1 MSLVVRVL
9 YAENRDWP
17 KFDAFVRERLS
28 ALLPTLTF
36 PSDGTVFDYFID
48 PQRAVCVRWNERS
61 LEKLRYV
68 AVSSSYVVIPE
79 VLLFT
84 VIFYNW
90 YLQQFK
96 KNFLVVAK
104 DSQLHDLQL
113 RRFCVWNS
121 VFRLSIC
128 LKCFFFTLGGIS
140 LLYGS
145 KSVLAALKNI
155 LDFILSLHCITKT
168 LNCHLYIGTCMIVF
182 VPTQHASMLSECG

>member
-1 MSLVVRVL
+1 LTNKRSHKQTPLKTTSPHYAVAARVINVPMLHMSLVVRVL

-84 VIFYNW
+84 VIFYN
-90 YLQQFK
+90 
-96 KNFLVVAK
+96 
-104 DSQLHDLQL
+104 
-113 RRFCVWNS
+113 
-121 VFRLSIC
+121 
-128 LKCFFFTLGGIS
+128 
-140 LLYGS
+140 
-145 KSVLAALKNI
+145 
-155 LDFILSLHCITKT
+155 
-168 LNCHLYIGTCMIVF
+168 
-182 VPTQHASMLSECG
+182 